1 VGLFGLLD
9 ILVIEMAGKASNIQM
24 WQYITAILL
33 IFLLGYHLIQRLP
46 WLFNVST
53 YDQTLTASIV
63 YNQYQT
69 AGWALLLL
77 AYVALFHGLN
87 GVKGMLFELYQG
99 KTYTTIINILFWIV
113 FIALAAIATITVVKL
128 PAY

>member
-1 VGLFGLLD
+1 M
-9 ILVIEMAGKASNIQM
+9 EMENKASNIQV

-33 IFLLGYHLIQRLP
+33 IFLLGYHLLQRIP

-53 YDQTLTASIV
+53 LDQTLTSAFV
-63 YNQYQT
+63 YNQYKE

-77 AYVALFHGLN
+77 AWVALFHGLN
-87 GVKGMLFELYQG
+87 GVRGMLFELHQG
-99 KTYTTIINILFWIV
+99 KTYNNIINVLFWLVFIV
-113 FIALAAIATITVVKL
+113 FAAIAALTIVKL